1 MRRGTTPWIEL
12 ILDGCEDIGTYKT
25 ILITLQQGTI
35 EINKSKEELTI
46 EENVIRFQLTQEE
59 TLGFKRGK
67 TVQIQLRAVDE
78 SGNAIASDIITA
90 SVSDVLNEEVIT

>member
-12 ILDGCEDIGTYKT
+12 ILDGCEDIGAYKT
-25 ILITLQQGTI
+25 ILVTMQQGDI
-35 EINKSKEELTI
+35 EVNKNEEQLTI
-46 EENVIRFQLTQEE
+46 EGNVIRFQLTQEE
-59 TLGFKRGK
+59 TLAFKYGR
-67 TVQIQLRAVDE
+67 TVKIQLRALDE